1 MNDSLP
7 PNESPAPAE
16 TTPAASPT
24 PPLAKP
30 RQEAWRNPW
39 IGVAVVALGLAGWQW
54 VETRIKLSDT
64 QQELAKR
71 LADADSLSKE
81 TRGVAKQSQEEV
93 GRHHGPLRRAQ
104 VQEVGH
110 GLGAEEAL
118 EGTAQGESG
127 AHAMPVRSR
136 GRMRS
141 SRGATRASIA
151 AARWGTW
158 KRVSTHQPWGSSR
171 GMA

>member
-71 LADADSLSKE
+71 LADADSLSK
-81 TRGVAKQSQEEV
+81 
-93 GRHHGPLRRAQ
+93 
-104 VQEVGH
+104 
-110 GLGAEEAL
+110 
-118 EGTAQGESG
+118 
-127 AHAMPVRSR
+127 
-136 GRMRS
+136 
-141 SRGATRASIA
+141 
-151 AARWGTW
+151 
-158 KRVSTHQPWGSSR
+158 
-171 GMA
+171 